1 MLCRPEHHTASRFE
15 HDATTRAGCP
25 PGALRRLG
33 FAALWM
39 CGASWAYAQPGLPA
53 TPSLESLHAEM
64 RQWVATTQGVDPNA
78 IQIAPGDARLRV
90 PTCEKPV
97 QFDYPFSNRQNVR
110 ARCDQPSWQHYLQFT
125 LRSGAVAQQANPS
138 ATGLVARQVLVSPQM
153 LKRGT
158 VLHPQMFK
166 VAEVAIAPSEAQV
179 LPTQHNVSNMELV
192 RDLPANTP
200 LRSYDLKP
208 SLMVRRGQQV
218 LVNVGEGRGFLIT
231 VRAEAQQDGM
241 LGEQIRLKNTESGRP
256 LTAVVTGANVA
267 RGL

>member
-1 MLCRPEHHTASRFE
+1 MLCSVVSWTAAQASM
-15 HDATTRAGCP
+15 P
-25 PGALRRLG
+25 
-33 FAALWM
+33 AAN
-39 CGASWAYAQPGLPA
+39 
-53 TPSLESLHAEM
+53 SLESLHREL
-64 RQWVATTQGVDPNA
+64 RQWVASTQGVEPDSVQVA
-78 IQIAPGDARLRV
+78 TGDARLRI

-110 ARCDQPSWQHYLQFT
+110 ARCEQPNWQHYLQIS
-125 LRSGAVAQQANPS
+125 LRNGTTTSPAVPGAI
-138 ATGLVARQVLVSPQM
+138 GLVPRQVLVSPQM

-158 VLHPQMFK
+158 VLQPGMLK
-166 VAEVAIAPSEAQV
+166 TAEVAMPPSESQV
-179 LPTQHNVSNMELV
+179 LPPQQSVSNMELV

-208 SLMVRRGQQV
+208 SLLVRRGQQV

-241 LGEQIRLKNTESGRP
+241 LGEQIRLKNTESGR
-256 LTAVVTGANVA
+256 LLSAVVTGVNLA